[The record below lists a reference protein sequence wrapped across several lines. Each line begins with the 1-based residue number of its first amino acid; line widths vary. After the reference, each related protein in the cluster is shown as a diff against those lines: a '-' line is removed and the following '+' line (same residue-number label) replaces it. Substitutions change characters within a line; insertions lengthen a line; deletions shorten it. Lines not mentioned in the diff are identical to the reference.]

1 MEACKIL
8 TSSDIVRHNRCIV
21 LVGRRVI
28 LLHIFVELDAVKRPC
43 VCMRVQTVISGRT
56 EKKGL

>member
-1 MEACKIL
+1 MEARKIL
-8 TSSDIVRHNRCIV
+8 TSSDIVLHNRRIV

-28 LLHIFVELDAVKRPC
+28 LLHILVELDAVKRPC
-43 VCMRVQTVISGRT
+43 VSMRVQTVVAGRT